1 MNCGNLPLPQLNLP
15 ESTMYP
21 PIEVP
26 WPPTYLV
33 AEAAITSAPCSKGL
47 TKPTPIV
54 LSTIN
59 GISWLWAIS
68 AKASKSGTSSF
79 GLPIDSQ

>member
-1 MNCGNLPLPQLNLP
+1 MKLSNLPFPQLNLP

-21 PIEVP
+21 PTAVP

-33 AEAAITSAPCSKGL
+33 ADAAITSAPCSKGL
-47 TKPTPIV
+47 TKPTPTV

-59 GISWLWAIS
+59 GISCECAIS
-68 AKASKSGTSSF
+68 ANASKSGTSNF
-79 GLPIDSQ
+79 RFPIDST